1 MPASSVTG
9 MLRSLDPSR
18 SRPYRAP
25 WTVDRRDDRHTLVRN
40 DGHEPADFVRAF
52 LVDGSGAHWGQVLPG
67 EEVVVCLPGVR
78 GQSSRVMLAW
88 YRWRTDDEYCWAF
101 VQ

>member
-1 MPASSVTG
+1 

-40 DGHEPADFVRAF
+40 
-52 LVDGSGAHWGQVLPG
+52 
-67 EEVVVCLPGVR
+67 VR

-88 YRWRTDDEYCWAF
+88 YRWRTGDEYCCAF
-101 VQ
+101 VP